1 MPLFLE
7 AATMGRR
14 ARVQLRKSRQR
25 FSVLFL
31 IALRNR
37 KKIKPLFKQSG
48 MGVQGRKAFSKQS
61 LGVAKTFG
69 SYGLFRLSEKRFERR
84 IVMRLGG
91 V

>member
-1 MPLFLE
+1 
-7 AATMGRR
+7 MGRR

-37 KKIKPLFKQSG
+37 KKIKPFFKQSG
-48 MGVQGRKAFSKQS
+48 MGVQRKKAFSKQS
-61 LGVAKTFG
+61 LGVAKTLG
-69 SYGLFRLSEKRFERR
+69 SYGLFRLSEKCFKRR
-84 IVMRLGG
+84 LATRLGG